1 MSDDP
6 HPCKVKR
13 FIRKFLTITASA
25 VHLQEQNVSQ
35 IISDD
40 IKYSSI
46 LILGA
51 ENIAAFTLN
60 QNKITISDDLRPYL
74 VVPVKKVQRLRTA
87 IGGRILQTNRFS
99 LN

>member
-6 HPCKVKR
+6 HPCKVTS
-13 FIRKFLTITASA
+13 FIRKISTLTASA
-25 VHLQEQNVSQ
+25 VQLQEQNVSQ

-74 VVPVKKVQRLRTA
+74 IVPNNRAQRLRTA
-87 IGGRILQTNRFS
+87 IGGRILQTNRVS
-99 LN
+99 LH

>member
-6 HPCKVKR
+6 HPCKVPS
-13 FIRKFLTITASA
+13 FIRKFLTMTAFA
-25 VHLQEQNVSQ
+25 VQLQEQNVSQ

-40 IKYSSI
+40 ENDSSI

-60 QNKITISDDLRPYL
+60 QNKITFSDDLRPYL
-74 VVPVKKVQRLRTA
+74 TVLKNKAQRLRTA
-87 IGGRILQTNRFS
+87 VGGRILQTNRAS
-99 LN
+99 LY